1 MMMKLTGRLLAAALL
16 SVTAAGCQGEE
27 PTTTAGD
34 SLATQEAKAEQAC
47 IEGFEGIKNCATG
60 RASLTNTGKSIAVSG
75 LANVKEDG
83 FSSEFP
89 RATDWVLKTELGGVG
104 ALGQGFT
111 LAARDG
117 DQVVSAISVQ
127 PGKERDAVVV
137 TPSFTGRAGGS
148 PFTVNL
154 WRGGT
159 LVYSHFYEQDYG
171 VGSVWYQIHIGLTRV
186 DFGFRNHSFTS
197 MFDRIGAGACIWN
210 FRGTGDAFT
219 LDVDGKRVSG
229 DFLEM
234 VEEIGDGHYPYTGF
248 SAIDVKAAASTF
260 NILGESTVAAK

>member
-27 PTTTAGD
+27 PAAAEGD
-34 SLATQEAKAEQAC
+34 SLATQEAKAGLTC
-47 IEGFEGIKNCATG
+47 IQGFEGIKNCATG
-60 RASLTNTGKSIAVSG
+60 RAKLTNTGKSIAVSS
-75 LANVKEDG
+75 LTSVKTDG

-127 PGKERDAVVV
+127 PGKERDQVTM

-154 WRGGT
+154 WRGNS
-159 LVYSHFYEQDYG
+159 LMHSHYFEQDYG
-171 VGSVWYQIHIGLTRV
+171 VGSQWYQIHIGLTRL
-186 DFGFRNHSFTS
+186 DFGFKNHSSTS
-197 MFDRIGAGACIWN
+197 MFDRIGAGACIWS

-219 LDVDGKRVSG
+219 LDVNGKPVSG
-229 DFLEM
+229 DFLEI

-248 SAIDVKAAASTF
+248 SSIDVKAAASTF